1 MTKKIILINLMIVF
15 ILIISLELIFNFF
28 KLSGLMGIQ
37 RGLIY
42 SKNDNF
48 FLSPNSSGIVFDE
61 KVFTDKYGFRVP
73 YENFDYS
80 NKENIFVLGDS
91 VAFGNGISEDKTFV
105 GLLRNSII
113 KKNFLNSSVP
123 GYQISHHVK
132 NIEII
137 KNFSN
142 VEKILYF
149 FTLNDI
155 YGSSN
160 LVGLNNDNKINE
172 GSFSLKNFKMLNRL
186 NEYLRNKS
194 YLYMYIK
201 GISTDPSER
210 WFNNL
215 NNYYKNFDISNIKE
229 QIYQLDSFSKKINSD
244 FIVIILPYEYQTRD
258 CERNDLTPQ
267 KKVSKV
273 LKELDINFIDL
284 TSSFCNI
291 KNPKKYFYKFDP
303 MHLSKNGHM
312 LVFKSLSNEII
323 F

>member
-1 MTKKIILINLMIVF
+1 MTKKIILFNLTIFFVL
-15 ILIISLELIFNFF
+15 ILFLELTFNFF

-42 SKNDNF
+42 SKNDTF
-48 FLSPNSSGIVFDE
+48 FLSPNSDSIVFNE

-73 YENFDYS
+73 NKNYDYL
-80 NKENIFVLGDS
+80 NNENIFILGDS

-113 KKNFLNSSVP
+113 DKNFLNSSVP
-123 GYQISHHVK
+123 GYQISHQVK

-149 FTLNDI
+149 FTLNDV

-160 LVGLNNDNKINE
+160 LIGFKNDDKINE
-172 GSFSLKNFKMLNRL
+172 GSFSLKDFKILNRL
-186 NEYLRNKS
+186 NKYLRNKS

-201 GISTDPSER
+201 GISTDPSKR
-210 WFNNL
+210 WFGNL
-215 NNYYKNFDISNIKE
+215 NNYYQNFDISNIKK
-229 QIYQLDSFSKKINSD
+229 QIYQLDAFSKKINSD

-258 CERNDLTPQ
+258 CEKNDLTPQ
-267 KKVSKV
+267 KKVSKI

-284 TSSFCNI
+284 TSSFCGI
-291 KNPKKYFYKFDP
+291 KNPKQYFYKFDP

-312 LVFKSLSNEII
+312 LVFKKLSNEII

>member
-15 ILIISLELIFNFF
+15 ILVISLELIFNFF

-91 VAFGNGISEDKTFV
+91 VAFGNGISEDKTFD

-137 KNFSN
+137 
-142 VEKILYF
+142 IIYD
-149 FTLNDI
+149 DI
-155 YGSSN
+155 
-160 LVGLNNDNKINE
+160 NKI
-172 GSFSLKNFKMLNRL
+172 
-186 NEYLRNKS
+186 
-194 YLYMYIK
+194 
-201 GISTDPSER
+201 
-210 WFNNL
+210 
-215 NNYYKNFDISNIKE
+215 
-229 QIYQLDSFSKKINSD
+229 
-244 FIVIILPYEYQTRD
+244 
-258 CERNDLTPQ
+258 
-267 KKVSKV
+267 
-273 LKELDINFIDL
+273 
-284 TSSFCNI
+284 
-291 KNPKKYFYKFDP
+291 
-303 MHLSKNGHM
+303 
-312 LVFKSLSNEII
+312 
-323 F
+323 

>member
-1 MTKKIILINLMIVF
+1 MTKKIILFNLTIFFVL
-15 ILIISLELIFNFF
+15 ILFLELTFNFF

-42 SKNDNF
+42 SKNDTF
-48 FLSPNSSGIVFDE
+48 FLSPNSDSIVFNE

-73 YENFDYS
+73 NKNYDYL
-80 NKENIFVLGDS
+80 NNENIFILGDS

-113 KKNFLNSSVP
+113 DKNFLNSSVP
-123 GYQISHHVK
+123 GYQISHQVK
-132 NIEII
+132 NIKII

-155 YGSSN
+155 YDSSN
-160 LVGLNNDNKINE
+160 LVGLNNYDKIKE
-172 GSFSLKNFKMLNRL
+172 DSFSLKDFKILNRL

-194 YLYMYIK
+194 YLYMYVK
-201 GISTDPSER
+201 GISTDPSKR
-210 WFNNL
+210 WYLNL
-215 NNYYKNFDISNIKE
+215 NNYYQNFDILNIKS
-229 QIYQLDSFSKKINSD
+229 QIDQLDTFSKKINSD
-244 FIVIILPYEYQTRD
+244 FVVIILPYEYQTRN
-258 CERNDLTPQ
+258 CEKNNFIPQ
-267 KKVSKV
+267 KKITRV

-284 TSSFCNI
+284 TSSFCGV
-291 KNPKKYFYKFDP
+291 KSPKKYFYKFDP

-312 LVFKSLSNEII
+312 LVFKNLLNEII

>member
-1 MTKKIILINLMIVF
+1 MTKKIILFNLTIFFVL
-15 ILIISLELIFNFF
+15 ILFLELTFNFF

-42 SKNDNF
+42 SKNDTF
-48 FLSPNSSGIVFDE
+48 FLSPNSDSIVFNE

-73 YENFDYS
+73 NKNYDYL
-80 NKENIFVLGDS
+80 NNENIFILGDS

-113 KKNFLNSSVP
+113 DKNFLNSSVP

-132 NIEII
+132 NIKII

-155 YGSSN
+155 YDSSN
-160 LVGLNNDNKINE
+160 LVGLNNYDKIKE
-172 GSFSLKNFKMLNRL
+172 DSFSLKDFKILNRL

-194 YLYMYIK
+194 YLYMYVK
-201 GISTDPSER
+201 GISTDPSKR
-210 WFNNL
+210 WYLNL
-215 NNYYKNFDISNIKE
+215 NNYYQNFDILNIKS
-229 QIYQLDSFSKKINSD
+229 QIDQLDTFSKKINSD
-244 FIVIILPYEYQTRD
+244 FVVIILPYEYQTRN
-258 CERNDLTPQ
+258 CEKNNFIPQ
-267 KKVSKV
+267 KKITRV

-284 TSSFCNI
+284 TSSFCSV
-291 KNPKKYFYKFDP
+291 KSPKKYFYKFDP

-312 LVFKSLSNEII
+312 LVFKNLLNEII